1 VNDGRAPSQAQ
12 SRNATLGDAAEDRG
26 SIPAAREDRWVYESI
41 VGAIPGVQFSRTQA
55 MAIQLVLFGVG
66 VVVLGAATD
75 RWAAVPTGLAAV
87 AVVSAGSVLMLT
99 LGRRIRGLTVPR
111 RYTHALFGSQIEIVL
126 GVFSYVGLVTYL
138 FVAEPR
144 EASQSLLEGLLG
156 PEPSLVAVYFTLL
169 VLWDVC
175 YRIGTGWWASVV
187 GLWRSVLFV
196 DRFDRPTR
204 RALIGVDLLTIGFAA
219 VQLVLLP
226 FLGGQRLLQLL
237 VGGHVLAVTVVSGLS
252 VLVLWRG

>member
-1 VNDGRAPSQAQ
+1 MNDGESPSRSAI
-12 SRNATLGDAAEDRG
+12 STDATEGRDDV
-26 SIPAAREDRWVYESI
+26 SPTREDRWVYESI

-55 MAIQLVLFGVG
+55 MAIQLGLFGIG

-99 LGRRIRGLTVPR
+99 LGRRVRELTLPR

-126 GVFSYVGLVTYL
+126 GVFSYVGLITYL

-144 EASQSLLEGLLG
+144 EAGQPLLEGLLG
-156 PEPSLVAVYFTLL
+156 PEPSLFAVYFTLL

-187 GLWRSVLFV
+187 GLWRSVQFGG
-196 DRFDRPTR
+196 RFDRSTR
-204 RALIGVDLLTIGFAA
+204 RALIEVDLLTIGFAA

-237 VGGHVLAVTVVSGLS
+237 VAGHVLAVTVVSGVS

>member
-1 VNDGRAPSQAQ
+1 VIDGEPPSGTP
-12 SRNATLGDAAEDRG
+12 SRNATPADATDGRRDVLSDRD
-26 SIPAAREDRWVYESI
+26 DRWVYESI
-41 VGAIPGVQFSRTQA
+41 VGSIPGVEFSRTQA
-55 MAIQLVLFGVG
+55 MAIQLALFGIG
-66 VVVLGAATD
+66 VIVLGAATD

-99 LGRRIRGLTVPR
+99 LGRRIRELAVPR
-111 RYTHALFGSQIEIVL
+111 QYTHALFGSQIEIVL
-126 GVFSYVGLVTYL
+126 GVFSYVGLITYL

-144 EASQSLLEGLLG
+144 EAGQPLLESLLG

-187 GLWRSVLFV
+187 GLWRSVQFG

-204 RALIGVDLLTIGFAA
+204 RALIEVDLVTIGFAA
-219 VQLVLLP
+219 VQLLLVP
-226 FLGGQRLLQLL
+226 FLSGQRLLQLL
-237 VGGHVLAVTVVSGLS
+237 VAGHVLAVTVVSGLS